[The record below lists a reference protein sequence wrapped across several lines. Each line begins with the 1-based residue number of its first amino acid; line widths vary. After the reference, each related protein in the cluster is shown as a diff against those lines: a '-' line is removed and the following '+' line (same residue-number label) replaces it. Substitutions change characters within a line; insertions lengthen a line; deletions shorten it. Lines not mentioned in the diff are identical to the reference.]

1 MPKTNSP
8 VFKVKAPS
16 FPRQSA
22 AMQRIEVGEVSQKR
36 CLTMKTLIN
45 RRQFLSVLIATA
57 FVPNF
62 AFAENSELLI
72 YCETFARIKLDF
84 SSKKRY

>member
-22 AMQRIEVGEVSQKR
+22 AMQRIEVGEVSPH
-36 CLTMKTLIN
+36 L
-45 RRQFLSVLIATA
+45 
-57 FVPNF
+57 
-62 AFAENSELLI
+62 
-72 YCETFARIKLDF
+72 YTFF
-84 SSKKRY
+84 TF

>member
-22 AMQRIEVGEVSQKR
+22 AMQRIEVGEVSRYAVCLSTYSVFSKQLQDLDKR
-36 CLTMKTLIN
+36 K
-45 RRQFLSVLIATA
+45 FLWILV
-57 FVPNF
+57 F
-62 AFAENSELLI
+62 
-72 YCETFARIKLDF
+72 Y
-84 SSKKRY
+84 

>member
-22 AMQRIEVGEVSQKR
+22 AMQRIEVGEVSLKI
-36 CLTMKTLIN
+36 K
-45 RRQFLSVLIATA
+45 
-57 FVPNF
+57 
-62 AFAENSELLI
+62 NS
-72 YCETFARIKLDF
+72 CSA
-84 SSKKRY
+84 